1 MKKTTALLATLLT
14 LAGSALA
21 HNHSASHDSH
31 AAPVQVAQAAAA
43 VARPQVEAVVRTVD
57 KSAKKITLRHGEI
70 PNLDMGPMTMV
81 FQVQDP
87 ALLDKVK
94 AGDNVRFTADQIKGA
109 YTVLTIE
116 PVQK

>member
-1 MKKTTALLATLLT
+1 MNKFSTLT
-14 LAGSALA
+14 LSLLLSVAGPAPA
-21 HNHSASHDSH
+21 HETGGAHGHEAAASS
-31 AAPVQVAQAAAA
+31 QAAK
-43 VARPQVEAVVRTVD
+43 PLVEAVVRTVD

-94 AGDNVRFTADQIKGA
+94 AGDSVRFTADQIKGA
-109 YTVLTIE
+109 YVVLSIE
-116 PVQK
+116 RMQK

>member
-1 MKKTTALLATLLT
+1 MNKFSLIAFSLLLSSITAAQ
-14 LAGSALA
+14 A
-21 HNHSASHDSH
+21 HETGAPHGHEAKG
-31 AAPVQVAQAAAA
+31 APVATKAAL
-43 VARPQVEAVVRTVD
+43 PLVEALVRTVD

-81 FQVQDP
+81 FQVQDV

-94 AGDNVRFTADQIKGA
+94 AGDKVRFTADQIKGA

-116 PVQK
+116 PAN

>member
-1 MKKTTALLATLLT
+1 MNKLSTLTLSLLLALSGPL
-14 LAGSALA
+14 LA
-21 HNHSASHDSH
+21 HETGKAHGHDGASPSST
-31 AAPVQVAQAAAA
+31 
-43 VARPQVEAVVRTVD
+43 ARPQVEAVVRTVD

>member
-21 HNHSASHDSH
+21 PNHGASHESH

-43 VARPQVEAVVRTVD
+43 ARPQVEAVVRTVD

-94 AGDNVRFTADQIKGA
+94 AGDTVRFTADQIKGA

>member
-21 HNHSASHDSH
+21 HNHGASHDSH
-31 AAPVQVAQAAAA
+31 AAPVQVAQAAAT
-43 VARPQVEAVVRTVD
+43 ARPQVEAVVRTVD

-94 AGDNVRFTADQIKGA
+94 AGDKVRFTADQIRGA

-116 PVQK
+116 TIQP